1 MAKYDKDLIFDSI
14 TSSRTREDFEITPDM
29 IEIGKMLGRKPAMLR
44 ALYKAIRGLEPN
56 FEYKPT
62 IGAALIGEFDYNKKT
77 CALHYLDLTL
87 KFTVEALFDYL
98 GIIDSV
104 YSSIYPIGTVVA
116 LDLELLPE
124 PVRSQLSDGPG
135 ALVSLTGRKIPLREG
150 FEDYIVDYV
159 GRLWPFGEMPGTEPI
174 LVSNMMIEHSVQ
186 LGYRDELE
194 DQFAEDVLRATQL
207 SHQQVSTAFMRP
219 DDMLRY
225 YEPMIKEVAE

>member
-14 TSSRTREDFEITPDM
+14 MSSRTREEFEITPEM
-29 IEIGKMLGRKPAMLR
+29 IELGKVLGKKPIMLR
-44 ALYKAIRGLEPN
+44 SLYKSLRNLESS

-62 IGAALIGEFDYNKKT
+62 FGATLTGEFDYEGKT
-77 CALHYLDLTL
+77 CNLYYLNLVQEFSIAEL
-87 KFTVEALFDYL
+87 LDYL

-104 YSSIYPIGTVVA
+104 YSPIYPVGTVVA

-124 PVRSQLSDGPG
+124 PLRSQLSNGPG
-135 ALVSLTGRKIPLREG
+135 ALVSLTGRKVPLREG

-186 LGYRDELE
+186 LGYTDELE
-194 DQFAEDVLRATQL
+194 EKFADDVLRATQL
-207 SHQQVSTAFMRP
+207 SHQQVSTAFMRTE
-219 DDMLRY
+219 DMVRY
-225 YEPMIKEVAE
+225 YAPMIKEGDE